1 MLTLDKLNSLF
12 YEING
17 VLFWKEDKR
26 NNPVKDKE
34 AGSLFKDGYR
44 RVKIDG
50 KLFATHRLIFLKHHG
65 YFPTEV
71 DHINNN
77 KEDNRIENLREVT
90 RCQNQWNRPVKQN
103 STTGVKGVY
112 PHFRGKFSAE
122 IRQHGKKHYLGLF
135 STIEEAKKA
144 VQQKREELHF
154 GFVNHG

>member
-1 MLTLDKLNSLF
+1 MLTVDRLNTLF
-12 YEING
+12 YEVDG

-34 AGSLFKDGYR
+34 AGYLFRDGYK
-44 RVKIDG
+44 RVKVDG
-50 KLFATHRLIFLKHHG
+50 KIYTIHRLIFFKHYG
-65 YFPTEV
+65 YFPVEI

-77 KEDNRIENLREVT
+77 KLDNRITNLREVT
-90 RCQNQWNRPVKQN
+90 RCQNQWNRPVKRN

-122 IRQHGKKHYLGLF
+122 IRQSGTKHYLGLF
-135 STIEEAKKA
+135 NTVEEAAKA
-144 VQQKREELHF
+144 VQQKREELHC